1 MISIRTFLL
10 APLLCVFSGAMC
22 APGLVTRPSPEL
34 LPPDIPVQPMRS
46 IVLDDAEALK
56 DFRVSRRTCTDEL
69 DGFVDP
75 TADCGHR
82 STWIF
87 DENVNLAIFFD
98 AGDLSVER
106 VTARIAFPEYLVVPD
121 SRSAWSSELGTPAP
135 TAVIEELSD
144 HRIRGYVTGI
154 VWNVVIRVHRRD
166 DPNCVSDDILGE
178 CAEYVTTNTPYRIEF
193 DLAFDALE
201 CLGPGCS

>member
-1 MISIRTFLL
+1 MTSIRTLLL
-10 APLLCVFSGAMC
+10 APMLCAFSGAMC

-34 LPPDIPVQPMRS
+34 IPPDFPVQAMRS
-46 IVLDDAEALK
+46 IVLDDAQALK
-56 DFRVSRRTCTDEL
+56 DFRVSRRTCTAEL
-69 DGFVDP
+69 DGLVDP

-82 STWIF
+82 STWIS
-87 DENVNLAIFFD
+87 DENVNVTIFFD
-98 AGDLSVER
+98 ANELAVER
-106 VTARIAFPEYLVVPD
+106 VTATIAFPEYLVVPD
-121 SRSAWSSELGTPAP
+121 SRSAWSSEFGAPAP

-154 VWNVVIRVHRRD
+154 VWNVVIHVYRPN

-178 CAEYVTTNTPYRIEF
+178 CAEYVTTNTPYRIDF

-201 CLGPGCS
+201 CRGPGCP